1 METLFSSEH
10 GNPCPSLLLPW
21 CPLSGYRTAHSSLS
35 SWPGLASS
43 TFFWNVSLIHH
54 NLTKCRRSLP
64 APQRCFS
71 PSDLPRGFTHSSH
84 FAPTAHFVFPA
95 HTHLT
100 RVLWDVI
107 WVLVLLL
114 LSGPVFPEGR
124 APHPI
129 IPRHSPWHV
138 VDDTHAC

>member
-35 SWPGLASS
+35 SWPGLALS
-43 TFFWNVSLIHH
+43 TFFWNVSLMHH
-54 NLTKCRRSLP
+54 NLTKCQRSLP

-100 RVLWDVI
+100 RVLWDSY
-107 WVLVLLL
+107 LGL
-114 LSGPVFPEGR
+114 GPSASVWPCVPRRQGTTSHHPQAQPLACGR
-124 APHPI
+124 
-129 IPRHSPWHV
+129 
-138 VDDTHAC
+138 